1 VFDTI
6 AGIKTCALFP
16 IFLWIAAGQNKPPR
30 VLQKVDPEY
39 TDLARTVGVQ
49 GSTLVGIAVDA
60 DGKPTNLHTIRSIG
74 FGLDEKAIEGVT

>member
-39 TDLARTVGVQ
+39 TDLARTVGVH

-60 DGKPTNLHTIRSIG
+60 DGNQQTFIR
-74 FGLDEKAIEGVT
+74 FAALALDWMRKL